1 MKKSLFNR
9 CRAVIDA
16 NYVPANRMVTS
27 IKEIDYVSKL
37 MELEDLDK
45 WDLQNLR
52 DMWVMMNSEMPV
64 RHPEY
69 NSQRYHSVM
78 AIIDNKMFS
87 IELKGE
93 KL

>member
-16 NYVPANRMVTS
+16 NYSPANRMLTS
-27 IKEIDYVSKL
+27 NEEIEYVSEL
-37 MELEDLDK
+37 MGLDELDK

-52 DMWVMMNSEMPV
+52 DMWVMMHNEIDIRNSEIN
-64 RHPEY
+64 Y
-69 NSQRYHSVM
+69 QRFSSVV
-78 AIIDNKMFS
+78 AIIDNKIYS